1 MSRVSRV
8 SLAAALAGTAAAAV
22 VAQAPPAATGV
33 VVVRTADLAGAAGEV
48 AGLGFVAGVG
58 QVIAHVGADTT
69 GLRVSDAGGTEREAR
84 LVAVDEA
91 SGLALLAVPGL
102 TAAPVG
108 FAREPAEEAE
118 AVYGAIRDAA
128 GTVRLL
134 AGRVLGVEP
143 GAAAS
148 EPGVVRHDA
157 FIAGQPNLGAPLL
170 NGCGEVV
177 GAVIDDGD
185 RVPGSSGSGLAA
197 PGAWLLAR
205 FAAYG
210 LTATAVATP
219 CLTVAERMDAA
230 EASVAEAARRAAAA
244 AAEAREAA
252 RRVEEVEAD
261 ATERVAVAEAES
273 EEAQQA
279 AAAAAEAQE
288 LTQQRAEADRARYLR
303 WIGVVAAAATALAL
317 VFWVV
322 SRRSVAR
329 AKQDQV
335 EAESLARAAQSD
347 LADQAARDRLASA
360 VPAVFLDG
368 AGSDGRP
375 IGLRIPGRAIA
386 DSGGA
391 VVGRNP
397 FESTIVLDHTEV
409 SRRHFRLFARETAV
423 FVEDLHSL
431 NGTKLDRVPLRPG
444 VAVAMRHGAVLH
456 VGGLAL
462 TVTLDADAPGRVA
475 GDDA

>member
-170 NGCGEVV
+170 NSCGEVV

-279 AAAAAEAQE
+279 AAEAQE

-317 VFWVV
+317 AFWVV
-322 SRRSVAR
+322 GRRSVAR
-329 AKQDQV
+329 AKQDQI

-347 LADQAARDRLASA
+347 IADQAERERLASA

-375 IGLRIPGRAIA
+375 IGLRIPGRVIA

-397 FESTIVLDHTEV
+397 FESTVVLDHTEV

-431 NGTKLDRVPLRPG
+431 NGTKLDRAPLRPG
-444 VAVAMRHGAVLH
+444 AAVAMRHGAVLH

-462 TVTLDADAPGRVA
+462 TVTLDAGGPGRVA